1 MATRTGYSAVQIAL
15 HWIIAGLIL
24 ANWLGS
30 EAMEDVYATLRDQ
43 GPGVLPSGVHPH
55 QIIGIVVLLLTIV
68 RLVVRLRRGVPAH
81 PAGDPPLFSGLAAAT
96 HVAMYALILVIPVT
110 GMMAWGF
117 RIDAAAPVHGLLV
130 NLLVAVVILHLA
142 GAIRQEAR
150 KSGFIRRMTR
160 PE

>member
-1 MATRTGYSAVQIAL
+1 
-15 HWIIAGLIL
+15 
-24 ANWLGS
+24 
-30 EAMEDVYATLRDQ
+30 
-43 GPGVLPSGVHPH
+43 
-55 QIIGIVVLLLTIV
+55 
-68 RLVVRLRRGVPAH
+68 
-81 PAGDPPLFSGLAAAT
+81 
-96 HVAMYALILVIPVT
+96 VIPVT